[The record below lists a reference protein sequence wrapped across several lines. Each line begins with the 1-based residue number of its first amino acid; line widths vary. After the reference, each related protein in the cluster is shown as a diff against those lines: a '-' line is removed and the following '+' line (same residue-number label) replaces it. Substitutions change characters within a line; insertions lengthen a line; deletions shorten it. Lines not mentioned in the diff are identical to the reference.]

1 MNLNRLFRA
10 ALLGASAMMGATT
23 AGRAADME
31 VLKAPPP
38 ASQQVTGYVE
48 LYGGG
53 AENKFS
59 NTFCDFEGPCSQESD
74 KIHGWVL
81 GGAGRVNYWWS
92 PGASLQLD
100 AQAEGT
106 SFKADFGNGVFH
118 FSDVAYLVG
127 GHASWRNSG
136 SLVGV
141 FGAAGD
147 AHGVRH
153 GMIGAEAQ
161 VYWNQFTLYAQ
172 VGYDTTVPGPLS
184 SSVDAYHHWFV
195 RGTGRYFV
203 NPNLLLEGTVLYA
216 SGQANSVQ
224 ANTAKGATLDF
235 IDVFGSGVSPF
246 FVGP

>member
-216 SGQANSVQ
+216 SGQANQLVPSASVDYNTLLWQ
-224 ANTAKGATLDF
+224 AK
-235 IDVFGSGVSPF
+235 
-246 FVGP
+246 